1 MYLVYVSSATTP
13 KNKLESDFSDFLN
26 EINRT
31 LIQDSEIKDFRKKIL
46 DNYEALCKKHNRCKP
61 VEKSFFSGVNSEDFI
76 LAGSNTS
83 CKLLKSK

>member
-31 LIQDSEIKDFRKKIL
+31 LIQDSEIKDYRKKIL
-46 DNYEALCKKHNRCKP
+46 DNYEEL
-61 VEKSFFSGVNSEDFI
+61 
-76 LAGSNTS
+76 
-83 CKLLKSK
+83 